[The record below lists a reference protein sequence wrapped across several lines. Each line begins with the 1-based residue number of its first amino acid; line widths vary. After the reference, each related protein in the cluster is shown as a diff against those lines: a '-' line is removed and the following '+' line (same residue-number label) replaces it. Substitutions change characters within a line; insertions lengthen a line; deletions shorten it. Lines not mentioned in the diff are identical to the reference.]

1 MRAHPHVP
9 VLGLDVCLT
18 HGKGGHQQQVRHHNM
33 RQVGAEDWVEDE
45 AKHAE
50 LQHAATRGHDDLS
63 LELQDKAA
71 RNQYDDQHQRGCD
84 QCSGECDVGRA
95 GTGHSEVHVRLGAS
109 AIRSHAS
116 AIRYKWGGWE
126 GRSRWSSAIERVIR
140 RRHGAGEVYNKG
152 SLRAEIRPR
161 SSSWPQSGTW
171 TASSR
176 RRSFTAGFSCAV
188 SDCPCSVANK
198 QDARDPCGATP
209 EAARLRRQ
217 SW

>member
-1 MRAHPHVP
+1 MGRSGRRPA
-9 VLGLDVCLT
+9 LDRPSLW
-18 HGKGGHQQQVRHHNM
+18 Q
-33 RQVGAEDWVEDE
+33 AEDWVEDE

-126 GRSRWSSAIERVIR
+126 GRSRRSRAIPWITTPCRVGSLLHLLHLRR

-176 RRSFTAGFSCAV
+176 RRSFTAGFLLRCFGL
-188 SDCPCSVANK
+188 SVPGGE
-198 QDARDPCGATP
+198 QDARDPC
-209 EAARLRRQ
+209 
-217 SW
+217 